1 MLKIVR
7 TISNLRKQILH
18 LRDEGLSIGL
28 VPTMGALHLGHMAL
42 VSESLKTCDRTI
54 VTLFINPRQFSDGED
69 FEVYPRDEQKD
80 AAKLESAGVHLLFAP
95 NIEEI
100 YPIGFSTGVRVNSL
114 SDLLDG
120 VYRPGFFDSVAT
132 IVIKLLN
139 QTGADRAFFGEKDY
153 QQLLIIKRIAQDLNI
168 MTIIEG
174 VKTVREDSG
183 LAMSS
188 RNIYLTKAERQ
199 TAALL
204 YKTLMAVAKHVR
216 KGDDVT
222 KQEIWG
228 RQELLDAGFSDVD
241 YFSVL
246 DAETLQP
253 STDSS
258 RIRRV
263 LAAAKLGRTRLIDN
277 VHVPA

>member
-1 MLKIVR
+1 MV
-7 TISNLRKQILH
+7 
-18 LRDEGLSIGL
+18 IGL

-42 VSESLKTCDRTI
+42 VSKSLKTCDRTI

-100 YPIGFSTGVRVNSL
+100 YPIGFSTEVRVNSL

-216 KGDDVT
+216 QGDNVT
-222 KQEIWG
+222 KQETWG

>member
-42 VSESLKTCDRTI
+42 VSKSLKTCDRTI

-216 KGDDVT
+216 QGDNVT
-222 KQEIWG
+222 KQETWG